1 MGKKSRWIL
10 VVLSVEVCVYLVGI
24 VMDKQELQDKVIRL
38 HVVGASDSDRD
49 QMLKL
54 QVRDAV
60 LERMETVLAGVTNK
74 EQALGMIRGMAD
86 ELSLT
91 ADQVLAKA
99 GTEDRVTVSVGEV
112 SFPRRDYDTFSLP
125 AGVYDALK
133 ITIGEGQGRNWW
145 CVVFP
150 ALCRPAATG
159 QVDAVAAG
167 AGFSRGNRGALTGE
181 YEVRFYLLD
190 LLGRMENFFR
200 SK

>member
-1 MGKKSRWIL
+1 
-10 VVLSVEVCVYLVGI
+10 
-24 VMDKQELQDKVIRL
+24 
-38 HVVGASDSDRD
+38 
-49 QMLKL
+49 
-54 QVRDAV
+54 
-60 LERMETVLAGVTNK
+60 
-74 EQALGMIRGMAD
+74 MAD
-86 ELSLT
+86 ELRLT

-190 LLGRMENFFR
+190 LWGRMENFFR